1 MIWLAPRVGKMNQIL
16 HGNWLP
22 KWARRSYMYL
32 AHSLCPARKIYM
44 KTIPIN
50 KSINPL
56 LTKLVWS
63 RWLDMGQVLFFVVA
77 ILWTSAQSA
86 FINNDEKKKNLANIT
101 LGQ

>member
-1 MIWLAPRVGKMNQIL
+1 VPCKKK
-16 HGNWLP
+16 LP
-22 KWARRSYMYL
+22 ENR
-32 AHSLCPARKIYM
+32 I
-44 KTIPIN
+44 
-50 KSINPL
+50 INPL

>member
-1 MIWLAPRVGKMNQIL
+1 
-16 HGNWLP
+16 
-22 KWARRSYMYL
+22 MYL

-77 ILWTSAQSA
+77 ILWTSAQSPS
-86 FINNDEKKKNLANIT
+86 INNDEKRTWLISPLFSNAYIYNDLSF
-101 LGQ
+101 